1 MTPQEAIAELVLDAA
16 GCRADGLPLAGD
28 TLDEIAAFIRQQ
40 QDTIERLEAK
50 DKDAHLLW
58 LSHLGGGDRK
68 RCMDILELTTGEQ
81 DG

>member
-1 MTPQEAIAELVLDAA
+1 MSLQEAITRCNELAKGFKVNS
-16 GCRADGLPLAGD
+16 LPAQEKD
-28 TLDEIAAFIRQQ
+28 TNDIAAFISQQ
-40 QDTIERLEAK
+40 QDTIERLKAK

-58 LSHLGGGDRK
+58 LSLLGGGDRK

>member
-1 MTPQEAIAELVLDAA
+1 MTPQEAITRCNELAKGFKVNS
-16 GCRADGLPLAGD
+16 LPAQEKD
-28 TLDEIAAFIRQQ
+28 INDIATFIRQQ